1 LDLPISFRTI
11 CQILLHRCYPHNI
24 VTMPETAPATSS
36 TRDRPTK
43 QYRCD
48 VCGKTFDSI
57 EILNSHKRL
66 DHSESGTSHIPA
78 GVS

>member
-1 LDLPISFRTI
+1 
-11 CQILLHRCYPHNI
+11 
-24 VTMPETAPATSS
+24 MPETAPAPSS
-36 TRDRPTK
+36 TRYRPTK

-48 VCGKTFDSI
+48 VCGKTFDII

-66 DHSESGTSHIPA
+66 DHDESGTSHIPA